1 MSMAAFESVIGLF
14 RDPSRVEDMRNRA
27 LPEGLSAVIR
37 IAAGDEELAGEWS
50 SETGESAEAVTE
62 ACVFFLQQVLFAPG
76 SDSYRVLG
84 AAPDATQAKLRE
96 HYGLLM
102 RWLHPD
108 RQGEDGWESIYADR
122 VNQAWQDLKTPKR
135 RAEYDAQPREAG
147 SPAMSGFSSVSL
159 QRMPAAVSRP
169 VPRGPVLS
177 GSVVQRLPAI
187 TLGILGVSALAT
199 VALVYWSRQNDD
211 KFLVTR
217 AQTPVAAAAPAAAAT
232 PDGADD
238 AAGTPAEVP
247 AQVAASAAPVRVLDT
262 ASDAITDAATAAPAS
277 TTHAVA
283 DAEPPPE
290 ERATASPAGMP
301 APAVDGKD
309 SALAVSAD
317 ESAITE
323 VATATNALAFRLGPD
338 PIAVSIDPPAPST
351 ESWVADLAPVLVAGE
366 ASGESTASPQ
376 EPSDAGDGRGDPVSS
391 AVPVV
396 SVASAGSPEP
406 AAAAASAPSPEPARV
421 ASRAQA
427 SVTSEPAA
435 AETSS
440 GSSLSMAAATAP
452 AASVRPAP
460 EVRAP
465 RPRAGAE
472 PAATPP
478 REAPA
483 TAMAAAAPTRPAP
496 PAQSTPSA
504 APAPETRSPVL
515 AAAEAQAAPRV
526 AAADAPGRVRAAD
539 ATPPEP
545 RVAGKPEPAVAPAA
559 PSVAVAA
566 VAADPVP
573 VPAPV
578 APTVSAEVAAGLIQD
593 LAAAYAA
600 GDVGRFDKLLR
611 PGSGREALSLRQHLL
626 ASDMRFL
633 ELTPG
638 AWRSSDGLTSSEV
651 RFRLTVLPKG
661 ERKAQTETGTL
672 AVDVAMVDGEA
683 RITRFDWPPAGRP

>member
-14 RDPSRVEDMRNRA
+14 RDPSRVEDVRTRA

-84 AAPDATQAKLRE
+84 AAPDAAQAKLRE

-135 RAEYDAQPREAG
+135 RAEYDAQPREAA
-147 SPAMSGFSSVSL
+147 SPAMSGSSSVAL
-159 QRMPAAVSRP
+159 YRMPATVSRP

-177 GSVVQRLPAI
+177 GSAVQRLPAI
-187 TLGILGVSALAT
+187 TLGILGMSALAT
-199 VALVYWSRQNDD
+199 VALVYWSRQSDD
-211 KFLVTR
+211 QFLVTR
-217 AQTPVAAAAPAAAAT
+217 AQTPVDAAAPAAAAA

-238 AAGTPAEVP
+238 AAGAPAEVP
-247 AQVAASAAPVRVLDT
+247 AQVAATAAPVRVLDT
-262 ASDAITDAATAAPAS
+262 ASDAITDAAPAASVS
-277 TTHAVA
+277 TTHVVA

-290 ERATASPAGMP
+290 ESAAASPTGMP
-301 APAVDGKD
+301 ASAVDAED
-309 SALAVSAD
+309 AALAASAD
-317 ESAITE
+317 ESAIAE

-338 PIAVSIDPPAPST
+338 PTAASIDPPAPST

-366 ASGESTASPQ
+366 SSGESTASPQ
-376 EPSDAGDGRGDPVSS
+376 EPSDAGDGRGDPVTS

-406 AAAAASAPSPEPARV
+406 VAAAASAPSPEPARV
-421 ASRAQA
+421 ASPGQA

-435 AETSS
+435 AETTS
-440 GSSLSMAAATAP
+440 GSSLAIAAATTP
-452 AASVRPAP
+452 AASVQHAP

-472 PAATPP
+472 PVAAPP
-478 REAPA
+478 REVPA
-483 TAMAAAAPTRPAP
+483 AAVAAAAPTRPAP

-504 APAPETRSPVL
+504 AAAPETRSPVL

-526 AAADAPGRVRAAD
+526 AAADAAGRARAAD
-539 ATPPEP
+539 AAPPAP

-578 APTVSAEVAAGLIQD
+578 APTVSAEVAEGLVKD

-638 AWRSSDGLTSSEV
+638 AWRSNDGVTSSEV

-672 AVDVAMVDGEA
+672 AVGVAMVDGEV
-683 RITRFDWPPAGRP
+683 RITRFDWSLTGRP